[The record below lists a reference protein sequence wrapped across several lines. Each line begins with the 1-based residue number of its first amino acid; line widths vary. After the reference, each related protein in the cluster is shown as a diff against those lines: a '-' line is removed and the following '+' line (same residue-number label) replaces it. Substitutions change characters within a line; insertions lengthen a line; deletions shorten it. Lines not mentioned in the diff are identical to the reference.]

1 MRGSE
6 GAEPDVVV
14 FKTLGAPRRH
24 MLRDRRAR
32 RVTASDAEEPQPVPV
47 TRVTVVPASGFGS
60 TDEARRWLERCR
72 GDEQLQESLTD
83 TALLLVN
90 RAIQAHRVAA
100 ADPYVHDVARAQ
112 AQRVRVGYGTGTELI
127 EGHSSQAY
135 DLPREVARRRRRTVL
150 GPQEELAGILA
161 NRRRVHPSEDMA
173 LRARMD
179 LDQGRTAQAAR
190 QVAAALDALAAEVAG
205 DEEQTDSRLAGLLDR
220 RGEAEDLCRQ
230 AARAPLEERAA
241 EALSALLAE
250 LERGLRRRRH
260 R

>member
-6 GAEPDVVV
+6 GDDPDVVV
-14 FKTLGAPRRH
+14 FKTLGAKRRH

-32 RVTASDAEEPQPVPV
+32 RVTASDADEPQPVPV
-47 TRVTVVPASGFGS
+47 TRVTVVPARSFGS
-60 TDEARRWLERCR
+60 TDEARQWLEGCR
-72 GDEQLQESLTD
+72 GDEQQQEALAD

-100 ADPYVHDVARAQ
+100 ADPYVHDVARVQ

-127 EGHSSQAY
+127 EGRSSQAY
-135 DLPREVARRRRRTVL
+135 DLPPEGGRRRRRAVL
-150 GPQEELAGILA
+150 GPQEELAGILG
-161 NRRRVHPSEDMA
+161 NRRRVDPSEDMA

-179 LDQGRTAQAAR
+179 LDQGRIAQAAL
-190 QVAAALDALAAEVAG
+190 QVAAALEALATEVAR
-205 DEEQTDSRLAGLLDR
+205 DEEQADSRLTGLLAR
-220 RGEAEDLCRQ
+220 RSDAEDLCRE
-230 AARAPLEERAA
+230 ASRAPSDEQHA
-241 EALSALLAE
+241 EALSELLTE